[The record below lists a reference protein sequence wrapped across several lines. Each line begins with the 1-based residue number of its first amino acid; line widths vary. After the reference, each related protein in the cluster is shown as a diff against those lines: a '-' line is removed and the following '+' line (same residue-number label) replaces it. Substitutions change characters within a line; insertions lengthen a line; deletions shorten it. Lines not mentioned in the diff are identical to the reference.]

1 MQPTKSYSEEKL
13 LRLPQVIAIVN
24 LSRSSIYS
32 AIQKGTF
39 PAPVKLSRRA
49 VGFPASRVHAW
60 VSERICAGDAS

>member
-1 MQPTKSYSEEKL
+1 MQPTKSDSQEIL

-39 PAPVKLSRRA
+39 PAPIKISRRA
-49 VGFPASRVHAW
+49 VCWQSSRVRAW
-60 VSERICAGDAS
+60 VDERIRSGSTS